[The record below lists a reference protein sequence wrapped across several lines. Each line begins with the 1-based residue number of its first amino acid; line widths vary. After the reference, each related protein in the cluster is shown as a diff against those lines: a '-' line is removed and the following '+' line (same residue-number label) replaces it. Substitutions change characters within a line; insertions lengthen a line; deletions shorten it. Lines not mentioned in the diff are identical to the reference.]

1 MITII
6 IGLFVALIVIVVVV
20 NGIQQ
25 HKEKLEQEKR
35 ARAAKQKAII
45 DETEELIMQVGNL
58 PPNPVIINILNK
70 RSMNAVKLMNQI
82 LPESKPIKKRLQ
94 DMKARVKA
102 SEELLQSQ
110 TGQTEDKFILPDN
123 EQQLV
128 AILQCIK
135 KIRLMLK
142 SEQAKGFLDPQ
153 TFTQQDQRL
162 DSMQL
167 KIGVESLTKRGN
179 QAYSNEMLG
188 SARQYFEKALQTLA
202 DHGTQTEYSQSKRTE
217 IEALL
222 EEITIAL
229 KSTNAA
235 DAAKKAKDEEDDLDM
250 LFQPKKKW

>member
-35 ARAAKQKAII
+35 ARAAKQKAVI
-45 DETEELIMQVGNL
+45 DETEELIVQLGNL
-58 PPNPVIINILNK
+58 PPNPSINNILNK
-70 RSMNAVKLMNQI
+70 RSMNAVRAMSQI

-94 DMKARVKA
+94 DMKARVEA
-102 SEELLQSQ
+102 SEDLLKSQ
-110 TGQTEDKFILPDN
+110 TGLPEEKFILPDN

-128 AILQCIK
+128 GILQCIK
-135 KIRLMLK
+135 KVRLMLK
-142 SEQAKGFLDPQ
+142 SEQAKGALDPQ

-167 KIGVESLTKRGN
+167 KIGVESLAKRGN
-179 QAYSNEMLG
+179 KAYSNEMLG
-188 SARQYFEKALQTLA
+188 SARQYFEKALQTLT
-202 DHGTQTEYSQSKRTE
+202 DHGTQTEYTQSKRAE
-217 IEALL
+217 IEQLL
-222 EEITIAL
+222 EEITVAL